1 MSREIRFTKM
11 HGAANDYIYIDATQN
26 GPDLSA
32 DEIRRLSDRR
42 RGVGGDG
49 VVFIAQPQNATADL
63 RMQMHNADGSEGRMC
78 GNALRCVAKYALDRG
93 LTNKNPLVI
102 ETRDGDK
109 TVHCHMEKGVVTL
122 ARVDMG
128 PPRLAPA
135 DVPMLVEG
143 ERAIDLNFATIA
155 PEIAADPSLR
165 CTGVSMGNS
174 HVVFFVDELTDAL
187 VLGLGPKIETSAL
200 FPDRVN
206 VEFAR
211 VDNET
216 EITMRVWERGSGE
229 THACGTGAC
238 ATAVA
243 GVLTGR
249 TGRDVIVHLRGGD
262 LRIEWPDDG
271 TPVKGSLK
279 KSDSEKGRVFMT
291 GPAEFAF
298 DGTCIL

>member
-11 HGAANDYIYIDATQN
+11 HGAANDYIYIDATKN
-26 GPDLSA
+26 APDLTV
-32 DEIRRLSDRR
+32 DEISRLSDRR

-49 VVFIAQPQNATADL
+49 VVFIAQPLNSKTADL
-63 RMQMHNADGSEGRMC
+63 RMQMHNADGSEGSMC
-78 GNALRCVAKYALDRG
+78 GNAIRCVAKFALDRG
-93 LTNKNPLVI
+93 LTEKNPLVI
-102 ETRDGDK
+102 ETACGDK
-109 TVHCHMEKGVVTL
+109 TVECHLENGVVTS

-128 PPRLAPA
+128 PPLLAPA
-135 DVPMLVEG
+135 DVPMLVES
-143 ERAIDLNFATIA
+143 ERAVDLNFASLV
-155 PEIAADPSLR
+155 PEMVVDSNLR

-174 HVVFFVDELTDAL
+174 HVVFFVDEPTDEL
-187 VLGLGPKIETSAL
+187 VLGLGPKIETCAL
-200 FPDRVN
+200 FPERVN

-211 VDNET
+211 VDNPN

-249 TGRDVIVHLRGGD
+249 TGRDVTVHLLGGD
-262 LRIEWPDDG
+262 LRIEWPEGGD
-271 TPVKGSLK
+271 
-279 KSDSEKGRVFMT
+279 EKGRVFMT

-298 DGTCIL
+298 DGVCRL

>member
-11 HGAANDYIYIDATQN
+11 HGAANDYIYIDATKN
-26 GPDLSA
+26 APDLTA
-32 DEIRRLSDRR
+32 DEISRLSDRR

-49 VVFIAQPQNATADL
+49 VVFIAQPLHSKTADL
-63 RMQMHNADGSEGRMC
+63 RMQMHNADGSEGSMC

-93 LTNKNPLVI
+93 LTDKNPLVI
-102 ETRDGDK
+102 ETGGGDK
-109 TVHCHMEKGVVTL
+109 TVECYLEDGIVTSVR
-122 ARVDMG
+122 ADMG
-128 PPRLAPA
+128 PPLLSPA
-135 DVPMLVEG
+135 DVPMLFDGDQV
-143 ERAIDLNFATIA
+143 IDVDFATLA
-155 PEIAADPSLR
+155 PEIAGDSNLR

-174 HVVFFVDELTDAL
+174 HVVFFVNEPTDEL
-187 VLGLGPKIETSAL
+187 VLGLGPKIETCAL
-200 FPDRVN
+200 FPKRVN

-211 VDNET
+211 VDSPN

-262 LRIEWPDDG
+262 LRIEWPEG
-271 TPVKGSLK
+271 GS
-279 KSDSEKGRVFMT
+279 VFMT

-298 DGTCIL
+298 DGVCRL